1 MAFWLELL
9 FVLNMDQLQIWPH
22 LGLFSSFSDPNSNY
36 SSVDGVLRIW
46 TWGAAGWEARTRN
59 HLAMASLYFSLGLFN
74 VSPAGTFILRLQG
87 CGGSGSLSD
96 RISIRARQST
106 AKKRCQK
113 LMIGPLFRTS
123 NEFPRLRPRLETK
136 FNGKRSLDVAVQ
148 IVWIKKRL
156 SCMHHSLLWGQYK
169 ALDFAIILLLGW
181 SGKIR
186 QCFHLYILRAF

>member
-1 MAFWLELL
+1 
-9 FVLNMDQLQIWPH
+9 
-22 LGLFSSFSDPNSNY
+22 
-36 SSVDGVLRIW
+36 
-46 TWGAAGWEARTRN
+46 
-59 HLAMASLYFSLGLFN
+59 MASLYFSLGLFN

-113 LMIGPLFRTS
+113 PMIGPLFRTS
-123 NEFPRLRPRLETK
+123 NEFPRLWPRLETK

-148 IVWIKKRL
+148 IVWIKSVYLACTTAYCGVSTK
-156 SCMHHSLLWGQYK
+156 HWI
-169 ALDFAIILLLGW
+169 FAIILLLGW